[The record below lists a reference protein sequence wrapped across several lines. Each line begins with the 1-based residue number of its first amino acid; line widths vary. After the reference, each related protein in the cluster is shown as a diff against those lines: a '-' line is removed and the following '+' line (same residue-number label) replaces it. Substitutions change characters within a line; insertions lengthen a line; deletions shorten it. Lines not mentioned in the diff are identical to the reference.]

1 MENIP
6 LYLFACSKSKSYY
19 FMVKRNYPNTTEKN
33 IRGFP
38 DKSEFRSLASGVIIN
53 FSGSFVFVS

>member
-6 LYLFACSKSKSYY
+6 LYLFACSKSKSSY
-19 FMVKRNYPNTTEKN
+19 FMVKRNYPNTNEKN
-33 IRGFP
+33 IRGFL
-38 DKSEFRSLASGVIIN
+38 DKSLRSVLASGVIIN